1 LHTTQIEN
9 ERIVIKLS
17 DWYELVEG
25 RDLEQGDILE
35 DCPVF
40 RIPVDL
46 VLPLTEGEGL
56 DLDIGTQDMIITSQS
71 CDLVEG
77 QKRGIEYVALSPL
90 WPLSKLE
97 KVDQFLGST
106 YGKEMCRRGNMHGYH
121 MLAECD
127 HVEWKREIGV
137 VAFREV
143 HSLPI
148 DFLRSFAERAGRRC
162 RVRSPYREHLAQA
175 FARYFMRV
183 GLPVDIPHFA
193 VDKDERR
200 AIERLETLDEETRR
214 RVIDALGN

>member
-1 LHTTQIEN
+1 MHTIPIEN
-9 ERIVIKLS
+9 EGIAIEIS

-35 DCPVF
+35 DCPVV
-40 RIPVDL
+40 RVPVDL
-46 VLPLTEGEGL
+46 SLPLADGEGL
-56 DLDIGTQDMIITSQS
+56 DLDVGTQDMIITSQS

-77 QKRGIEYVALSPL
+77 QKQRIEYVALSPL
-90 WPLSKLE
+90 WALSKIE

-127 HVEWKREIGV
+127 HTEWKREISV

-148 DFLRSFAERAGRRC
+148 DFLRSFAERARHRR

-183 GLPVDIPHFA
+183 GLPIDIPHFA
-193 VDKDERR
+193 VDNDEKR
-200 AIERLETLDEETRR
+200 AIERLETLDDETRR
-214 RVIDALGN
+214 RVINALSG

>member
-1 LHTTQIEN
+1 VAGVE
-9 ERIVIKLS
+9 LS

-35 DCPVF
+35 SCPVF
-40 RIPVDL
+40 RVPVDL
-46 VLPLTEGEGL
+46 TLPLNEDESL
-56 DLDIGTQDMIITSQS
+56 DLEVGTQDMVITSQS

-77 QKRGIEYVALSPL
+77 QKSGIDYVALAPL
-90 WPLSKLE
+90 WGLSKLE
-97 KVDQFLGST
+97 EVDQYLGST

-127 HVEWKREIGV
+127 HVSCEREIGV

-148 DFLRSFAERAGRRC
+148 DFLRKFAEDSGPRR

-200 AIERLETLDEETRR
+200 AIERLETLDEETRQ
-214 RVIDALGN
+214 RVIDAVDG